1 MSPVGRL
8 AYLGQSP
15 DELFDIAD
23 FENAVFVIIA
33 ASAGAFCASLKWLSI
48 GERRGGVSA
57 W

>member
-1 MSPVGRL
+1 LISLV
-8 AYLGQSP
+8 
-15 DELFDIAD
+15 
-23 FENAVFVIIA
+23 ENAVFVIIA